1 MLQQHLRQCCKAGN
15 SRPEE
20 VDNRPEAE
28 GAQRKE
34 DDMAV
39 FYRLSQVTSPKQ
51 KGYGKWYPRAVMT
64 NTVDTNALATIMQRN
79 CTVKKSDILAVITEL
94 IETMQDQLQDSK
106 RVKLNGFGTF
116 KIGLSSTGADKAS
129 DFSASKNIK
138 GLHVLFQPE
147 VKYDSEGLR
156 QKTFITGCS
165 VQEAP
170 KNAVE
175 TSKPKDDTPAGND
188 NAGDGPTNDDAGDGP
203 TNGD

>member
-1 MLQQHLRQCCKAGN
+1 MAN
-15 SRPEE
+15 SIRLILLESALFFINFAVVGMRIPSK
-20 VDNRPEAE
+20 
-28 GAQRKE
+28 RKE

-64 NTVDTNALATIMQRN
+64 NTVDTDALATIMQRN

-106 RVKLNGFGTF
+106 RVKLNGFGSF
-116 KIGLSSTGADKAS
+116 KIGLTSNGAEKAS
-129 DFSASKNIK
+129 DFDARKHIK
-138 GLHVLFQPE
+138 GLHVLFMPE
-147 VKYDSEGLR
+147 VKTDSEGQR

-170 KNAVE
+170 KNEVN
-175 TSKPKDDTPAGND
+175 TSKPKDDSEAGGSDIPPVINEPND
-188 NAGDGPTNDDAGDGP
+188 
-203 TNGD
+203 